1 MQFISSFPAGG
12 TLFNVVTV
20 ILGGILGLSAG
31 RFIPERLHGRFFE
44 CMGLFTLYLGMG
56 MAMETKHALAILLA
70 LILGTLTGAAFN
82 LDDRLNG
89 LGDTLKAKMHVIGS
103 RFRGKESPETS
114 DARFTEGFVT
124 ATLLF
129 CIGAMSIIG
138 AFEDGLRH
146 NPSLLVTKGV
156 MDGISAIVLIVKGKA
171 EIAVKLRN
179 HIVLCSFI
187 VIAVELCDIFS
198 LCQFYKLVQHSKLHI
213 AFENAAAHEP
223 QLDIKGVA
231 IYFSDNDRNY
241 TVVAEFITE
250 LTAETDMVAAVA

>member
-1 MQFISSFPAGG
+1 MQFIGSFPAGG

-70 LILGTLTGAAFN
+70 LILGTLTGAACN

-89 LGDTLKAKMHVIGS
+89 LGDTLKAKMRVS
-103 RFRGKESPETS
+103 N
-114 DARFTEGFVT
+114 ARFTEGFVT

-156 MDGISAIVLIVKGKA
+156 MDGISSIVLSSSFGVGVLFSILPMFLYQAGLTFLAAWAEPFLTPDIVANLSGLGGLMIMGIGLNLLK
-171 EIAVKLRN
+171 VTKLK
-179 HIVLCSFI
+179 
-187 VIAVELCDIFS
+187 LCDM
-198 LCQFYKLVQHSKLHI
+198 LPGL
-213 AFENAAAHEP
+213 
-223 QLDIKGVA
+223 
-231 IYFSDNDRNY
+231 IY
-241 TVVAEFITE
+241 VVFFTMLFARIG
-250 LTAETDMVAAVA
+250 

>member
-12 TLFNVVTV
+12 TLFNVIAV
-20 ILGGILGLSAG
+20 ILGSVLGLSAG
-31 RFIPERLHGRFFE
+31 RFIPEHLHGRFFE

-70 LILGTLTGAAFN
+70 LILGTLTGAACN

-89 LGDTLKAKMHVIGS
+89 LGDTLKGKMRVIGS
-103 RFRGKESPETS
+103 RFRGKEPPETP

-156 MDGISAIVLIVKGKA
+156 MDGISAIVLSSSFGVGVLFSILPMFLYQAGLTFLATWAEPFLTPDIVADLSGLGGLMIMGIGLNLLK
-171 EIAVKLRN
+171 VTKLK
-179 HIVLCSFI
+179 
-187 VIAVELCDIFS
+187 LCDM
-198 LCQFYKLVQHSKLHI
+198 LPGL
-213 AFENAAAHEP
+213 
-223 QLDIKGVA
+223 
-231 IYFSDNDRNY
+231 IY
-241 TVVAEFITE
+241 VVFFTMLFARIG
-250 LTAETDMVAAVA
+250 

>member
-12 TLFNVVTV
+12 TLFNVIAV
-20 ILGGILGLSAG
+20 ILGSLLGLSAG

-103 RFRGKESPETS
+103 KFRGKESPETS

-156 MDGISAIVLIVKGKA
+156 MDGISAIVLSSSFGVGVLFSILPMFLYQAGLTFLATWA
-171 EIAVKLRN
+171 EPFLTPDIIANLSGLGGLMIMGIGLNLLKVTKLK
-179 HIVLCSFI
+179 
-187 VIAVELCDIFS
+187 LCDMLPGLIYVVF
-198 LCQFYKLVQHSKLHI
+198 FT
-213 AFENAAAHEP
+213 
-223 QLDIKGVA
+223 QLFARIG
-231 IYFSDNDRNY
+231 
-241 TVVAEFITE
+241 
-250 LTAETDMVAAVA
+250 